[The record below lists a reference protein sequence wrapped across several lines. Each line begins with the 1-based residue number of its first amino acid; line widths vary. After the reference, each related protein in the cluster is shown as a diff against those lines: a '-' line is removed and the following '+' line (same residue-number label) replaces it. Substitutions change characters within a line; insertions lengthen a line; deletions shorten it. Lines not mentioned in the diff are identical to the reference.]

1 MRLVLLFCISI
12 ISYEVVS
19 ANMECLYWFYAD
31 EPLKHNPC
39 SDNNGNSYVPE
50 NATVIMEYEK
60 YDSNY

>member
-50 NATVIMEYEK
+50 NATVIMESE